1 MHTCVCVCLQPGAPG
16 ACGYL
21 QVHVLIWSHPGD
33 LGTHACLCV
42 RVLVVMSGR
51 PWCTCMF
58 VCLCVLTWSY
68 LGDRGAHVM
77 FVCMH
82 AYVLTSRTDMSSA
95 EMGLPVLDAQSQDVF
110 TSCPTPL
117 QFHQAP
123 RRRSNREGPAQAPE
137 VIREPG
143 MSTTGSGAKVG
154 ENGLHKKPDVRGGC
168 MGVPGAGFA
177 PVGPITR
184 VVTSRQRDRSPLG
197 SPTKTSSLDWG
208 AHGQLCGLGGR
219 ESLENTAC
227 PPPTPPLSPDPGS
240 IFTPGRGRSPLA
252 RPTVLPT
259 HLSGEEGGCS
269 SELVGLSGGHT
280 PGDGEQRDSQ
290 AHLTCPSQRPRLP

>member
-1 MHTCVCVCLQPGAPG
+1 MDSLETSVHTCVCVCLQPGAPG

-21 QVHVLIWSHPGD
+21 QVHVLMWSHPGD

-42 RVLVVMSGR
+42 CVLVVMSGR
-51 PWCTCMF
+51 PWCTHMF
-58 VCLCVLTWSY
+58 VCLYVLTWSY
-68 LGDRGAHVM
+68 LGDLGAHVM

-82 AYVLTSRTDMSSA
+82 ACVLTSRTDRSSA
-95 EMGLPVLDAQSQDVF
+95 EMGLPVLDAQSQGVF

-123 RRRSNREGPAQAPE
+123 SRRSNREGPAQVPE

-168 MGVPGAGFA
+168 MGIPGVGLA

-197 SPTKTSSLDWG
+197 
-208 AHGQLCGLGGR
+208 
-219 ESLENTAC
+219 
-227 PPPTPPLSPDPGS
+227 
-240 IFTPGRGRSPLA
+240 
-252 RPTVLPT
+252 
-259 HLSGEEGGCS
+259 
-269 SELVGLSGGHT
+269 
-280 PGDGEQRDSQ
+280 
-290 AHLTCPSQRPRLP
+290 